1 MALCM
6 GPSRCCSLVRPHP
19 GNELDMQISDEMAVE
34 LAIGDLVVVP
44 ASAGGVPHLRDRQ
57 RAA

>member
-1 MALCM
+1 M